1 MQVHLQSGYNLL
13 CKFTSTPNVYKNTF
27 CRSHYLVVPGS
38 LQIPTPQIIFFQ
50 EWVWAVKPGDEVRWE
65 MDTEILMNKDQTG
78 TDIGDLSNLSIE
90 FIVNLVYGLKYML
103 CHYMRDCDGSIL
115 VILDLECTSESILQL
130 VT

>member
-1 MQVHLQSGYNLL
+1 M
-13 CKFTSTPNVYKNTF
+13 CIKNTF

-103 CHYMRDCDGSIL
+103 CHYMRLCDGSIL